1 MQHAR
6 PNRLRRAVVYAALA
20 TLFGVISLSLTQ
32 CTMLGDKLTG
42 VGLNRNVG
50 QNCNKRCD
58 DISVLA
64 YTQED
69 KYHSETIRLCGLDNR
84 PGHPNC
90 TGYVDS
96 IPSDSLARIACEA
109 DLAACLAAE
118 DVRHAA
124 ALQSLSHFQKDC
136 KHACNHALGE
146 GASG

>member
-20 TLFGVISLSLTQ
+20 TLFGVISLTLTQ

-42 VGLNRNVG
+42 VGLNRNFG
-50 QNCNKRCD
+50 QNCNKRCQ
-58 DISVLA
+58 DIDVLA
-64 YTQED
+64 HTQED

-90 TGYVDS
+90 TGYE
-96 IPSDSLARIACEA
+96 PEDSLEMVACQA

-124 ALQSLSHFQKDC
+124 ALQELSHFQKDC
-136 KHACNHALGE
+136 KKACNHALGE
-146 GASG
+146 GSSG